1 MNGCA
6 SLIGTAVFISA
17 PSQLTTFGICALKL
31 ENAEWLDPML
41 GLRGA
46 RESAVASALSSV
58 GVREFFLGVRREWK
72 GVDGS
77 ELVPS

>member
-1 MNGCA
+1 
-6 SLIGTAVFISA
+6 
-17 PSQLTTFGICALKL
+17 
-31 ENAEWLDPML
+31 ML